1 MAGVNNHESHPVVCL
16 DPVTGKVLWR
26 KSQSEELWFLPAAMQ
41 HAGAVFVYG
50 EQQTAE
56 WSVTDGALRWTTPG
70 GGDSERLSTVVGDH
84 TAAPSGDLLVL
95 DRRGEQV
102 AARQPLKVKGLR
114 SLVACTT
121 ADGVRVLLQTDRQL
135 EAYDLAV
142 RKTISGRASGNGDH

>member
-1 MAGVNNHESHPVVCL
+1 MAQDFDPLTTFPLKNFDTATLHQAVGLIVSLGV
-16 DPVTGKVLWR
+16 
-26 KSQSEELWFLPAAMQ
+26 
-41 HAGAVFVYG
+41 
-50 EQQTAE
+50 
-56 WSVTDGALRWTTPG
+56 LRWTTPG
-70 GGDSERLSTVVGDH
+70 GGDSERPSTVVGDY

-121 ADGVRVLLQTDRQL
+121 ADGVRGLLQTDRQL